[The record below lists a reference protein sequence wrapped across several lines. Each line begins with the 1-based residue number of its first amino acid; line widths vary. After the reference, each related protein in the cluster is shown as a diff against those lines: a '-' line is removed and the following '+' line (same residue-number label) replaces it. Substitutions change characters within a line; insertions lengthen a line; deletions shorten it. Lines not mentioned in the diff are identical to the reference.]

1 MILNLSVLPSD
12 LLFGAKHI
20 LDLLGFT
27 ENEGGIPIHAEQSNT
42 LSVHF
47 DGNDVFIKYKRKNE
61 FFRALNLLKRHETQK
76 TFFVEEYCS
85 TEEFGVMLDCS
96 RNAVRNLTHL
106 KEFIGYIALEGYNQ
120 LQLYTEDTY
129 EIQGEPYFGY
139 LRGRYT
145 QDELCEIV
153 NYAEKFGIE
162 VIPCIQTLAHLN
174 QLFRWSSQYEKI
186 HDIDD
191 ILLIDSDETYALI
204 EKMIITCKHTFHT
217 DKIHIGMDEAHLVG
231 RGKYAD
237 VHGAV
242 NNRHELL
249 VRHLNKVI
257 SLCKK
262 HGFNPLMWS
271 DMFFRLAFHGEY
283 YPDKNAQFD
292 QSVLSDI
299 PENISLVFWDYH
311 HMDTEIYNR
320 LIKMHQTLGRELYF
334 AGGACRWHG
343 ITPNNEFSMRA
354 TKHALNACKENGVKN
369 IFITLWGDDGAECS
383 DYSVFPCLVAAA
395 EQVYGHNDCKTAF
408 FALTGI
414 SLEDFIKIDLANII
428 VPQDVDNAEMHNKT
442 RLYNDLFL
450 GLYDGYIKKEEN
462 EVFAEHANQ
471 LAKVEAVAGK
481 FSYLFTAQR
490 LLCETLSLKN
500 ELGVQTRNFYKKQNK
515 AELEKL
521 LNKRYLPLKQ
531 KLSEFSEAFYNQ
543 WLRENKPFGL
553 EIQNY
558 RIGGLKERISYCI
571 NVLQAYIDGS
581 IEKIDELEESI
592 LPLAGYGVNR
602 DFRGIIS
609 ANKL

>member
-1 MILNLSVLPSD
+1 MEFPSGKAYKGQNHLLSETGVYTVTYSATINGNEYSFSQNFTVRQSAYTVDMNSKAAYGTNNYISGEKGLNVTLSPKGE
-12 LLFGAKHI
+12 FIYNQI
-20 LDLLGFT
+20 LDLSENTKEDRLLRLFLTPSVTGEREADGVEIVITDLYNPENYITVRTTYNNGLDIQSYVKAAAAGRTLSGYSMTPENGTYFVGGDFGRHIWLSVNGTVRDGQKQLDAFEIYYDYSEKQIHVGANTCHGNWDQRMVCDLDDPACFADTWDGFT
-27 ENEGGIPIHAEQSNT
+27 TGEVIISLRAYNCVSENFNFFLTEVNGKKVETDYAVFNAPKISVNT
-42 LSVHF
+42 L
-47 DGNDVFIKYKRKNE
+47 
-61 FFRALNLLKRHETQK
+61 
-76 TFFVEEYCS
+76 
-85 TEEFGVMLDCS
+85 
-96 RNAVRNLTHL
+96 
-106 KEFIGYIALEGYNQ
+106 
-120 LQLYTEDTY
+120 
-129 EIQGEPYFGY
+129 
-139 LRGRYT
+139 
-145 QDELCEIV
+145 
-153 NYAEKFGIE
+153 
-162 VIPCIQTLAHLN
+162 
-174 QLFRWSSQYEKI
+174 
-186 HDIDD
+186 
-191 ILLIDSDETYALI
+191 
-204 EKMIITCKHTFHT
+204 
-217 DKIHIGMDEAHLVG
+217 GMDETDLPLAVVG
-231 RGKYAD
+231 KSYPVYSAEAYDATIGKLDVSVKAIYAYGSANEIILDVVNGEFIPAIPGKYA
-237 VHGAV
+237 
-242 NNRHELL
+242 L
-249 VRHLNKVI
+249 V
-257 SLCKK
+257 
-262 HGFNPLMWS
+262 
-271 DMFFRLAFHGEY
+271 
-283 YPDKNAQFD
+283 
-292 QSVLSDI
+292 
-299 PENISLVFWDYH
+299 
-311 HMDTEIYNR
+311 
-320 LIKMHQTLGRELYF
+320 
-334 AGGACRWHG
+334 
-343 ITPNNEFSMRA
+343 
-354 TKHALNACKENGVKN
+354 
-369 IFITLWGDDGAECS
+369 WGDDGAECS

-428 VPQDVDNAEMHNKT
+428 VPQDVDDAEMHNKT
-442 RLYNDLFL
+442 RLYNDLVL
-450 GLYDGYIKKEEN
+450 GLYDGYIKKGEN

-581 IEKIDELEESI
+581 IEKIEELEESI